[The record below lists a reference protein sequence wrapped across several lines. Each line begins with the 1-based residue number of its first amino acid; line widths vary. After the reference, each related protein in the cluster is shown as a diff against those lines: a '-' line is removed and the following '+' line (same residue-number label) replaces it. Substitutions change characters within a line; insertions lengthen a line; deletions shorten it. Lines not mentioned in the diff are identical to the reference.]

1 MVDFIPINIFPVNQ
15 MLFQQIVKCANNGSF
30 KVNNSLLSVILHV
43 VPKKVIRTRN
53 TSTNTYCKFITA
65 NNLPIQ
71 INTYSIEKI
80 TSCPAAVVSAFLL
93 FLKEIL

>member
-1 MVDFIPINIFPVNQ
+1 
-15 MLFQQIVKCANNGSF
+15 MLFQQIVKCANNSSF

-43 VPKKVIRTRN
+43 VPKKVIRTKN
-53 TSTNTYCKFITA
+53 TSTNTYCKFINA

-80 TSCPAAVVSAFLL
+80 TFCPAAVVSAFLL